1 MGVAFRVCED
11 ALEKAVHELF
21 DADPRIQAVGIARH
35 QDAFGFK
42 AIKNEARIVPASAA
56 AGAKKKLPKAIKRV
70 PVTIETVRN
79 DIEAQVQ
86 VPHPQAAS
94 FVPERG
100 LIRPL
105 VCGLQIQ
112 NVDDD
117 DRQRKAG
124 SLQPGF
130 IIIGTLGCFV
140 LLADGS
146 HAILSNNHV
155 LAGENRG
162 LKGKDR
168 ILQPGNLTFTAAQ
181 HVATLTDFI
190 ALSPSPNNARP
201 ARGNVV
207 FNAVDA
213 AVARLEQGMA
223 FTQTYLPARQQPA
236 PQGLGTPMVGDKVF
250 KIGRTTGLTNG
261 TLTAVST
268 VVGPIAYDPGNCWF
282 NQQFEIVG
290 DNGTMFSDHGDS
302 GSAIVSTTGQVLG
315 LLYAGNGTQ
324 TYACPIQTVLAA
336 LNCTLA

>member
-1 MGVAFRVCED
+1 MGVAFQACED
-11 ALEKAVHELF
+11 ALEKAVDELF
-21 DADPRIQAVGIARH
+21 DADSQIQAVGIARH
-35 QDAFGFK
+35 MDAFGFK
-42 AIKNEARIVPASAA
+42 AIKNAARIMPASAA
-56 AGAKKKLPKAIKRV
+56 AGGRKKTPKAIKRV
-70 PVTIETVRN
+70 PVTIEIVTN
-79 DIEAQVQ
+79 DIEPHVQ

-94 FVPERG
+94 FVSERG
-100 LIRPL
+100 LFRPL

-124 SLQPGF
+124 VLQPGF
-130 IIIGTLGCFV
+130 IVIGTLGCFV
-140 LLADGS
+140 KLADGS
-146 HAILSNNHV
+146 PAILSNNHV

-168 ILQPGNLTFTAAQ
+168 ILQPANLTFTSSQ

-190 ALSPSPNNARP
+190 ALNPSPNNARP

-207 FNAVDA
+207 FNALDA
-213 AVARLEQGMA
+213 AVAKLEQGVA
-223 FTQTYLPARQQPA
+223 YTQTYLPARQQPGPHA
-236 PQGLGTPMVGDKVF
+236 IGSPKVGDKVF

-261 TLTAVST
+261 TITAVST
-268 VVGPIAYDPGNCWF
+268 VVGPISYDPGNCWF

-290 DNGTMFSDHGDS
+290 DNGTMFSDRGDS
-302 GSAIVSTTGQVLG
+302 GSAIVSTTGEVLG

-336 LNCTLA
+336 LNWSLA